1 MRDATSAPRSARFTA
16 IPVLGTSS
24 GAKTQRFHCSTAGLS
39 AAGLNP
45 RLSARGRIVL
55 VVAMLMTFAV
65 VSAAL
70 TLIPGP
76 DLMFVVRTGAHGRR
90 PAVAAAVGAAASAL
104 AWGTAAAFGVAALLQ
119 RSAEAFEVI
128 KLAGAAYLIFLGLRA
143 LWQSRKA
150 SGISPPAGDVPP
162 TVSVRKAFGLG
173 AGIDLLNP
181 KTGLFYVAVLP
192 QVIPHGV
199 PVLRSTLLFAGVDSL
214 VAAALFTGVACAAA
228 AFLTWLRR
236 PGVVRGLE
244 RATGVCMVGLGIRTA
259 LERA

>member
-1 MRDATSAPRSARFTA
+1 MTPKQIS
-16 IPVLGTSS
+16 IL
-24 GAKTQRFHCSTAGLS
+24 L
-39 AAGLNP
+39 
-45 RLSARGRIVL
+45 ARGRIWL
-55 VVAMLMTFAV
+55 VAAMLMTFVV

-76 DLMFVVRTGAHGRR
+76 DLMFVVRTGTHGRG
-90 PAVAAAVGAAASAL
+90 PAVAAAFGAAAAAL
-104 AWGTAAAFGVAALLQ
+104 GWGTAAAFGVAVLLQ
-119 RSAEAFEVI
+119 RSAQAFEVV
-128 KLAGAAYLIFLGLRA
+128 KLAGAAYLIFLGLRT

-150 SGISPPAGDVPP
+150 RGISPPAGDAQP
-162 TVSVRKAFGLG
+162 TLSLRKAFGLG

-192 QVIPHGV
+192 QVIPHGM

-214 VAAALFTGVACAAA
+214 VAAALFTAVACAAA

-236 PGVVRGLE
+236 PGVVRGLD
-244 RATGVCMVGLGIRTA
+244 RTTGVCMVGLGIRTA

>member
-1 MRDATSAPRSARFTA
+1 MSVIRHR
-16 IPVLGTSS
+16 L
-24 GAKTQRFHCSTAGLS
+24 LS
-39 AAGLNP
+39 
-45 RLSARGRIVL
+45 RRKIVFMT
-55 VVAMLMTFAV
+55 AMLMTFVV

-90 PAVAAAVGAAASAL
+90 PAVAAAFGSAASAL

-119 RSAEAFEVI
+119 RSAQVFEVV
-128 KLAGAAYLIFLGLRA
+128 KLAGAAYLIFLGLRT

-150 SGISPPAGDVPP
+150 GGISPPADDAQPAL
-162 TVSVRKAFGLG
+162 SLRKAFGLG

-192 QVIPHGV
+192 QVIPHGM

-214 VAAALFTGVACAAA
+214 VAAALFATVACAAA
-228 AFLTWLRR
+228 AFLTWLRKPR
-236 PGVVRGLE
+236 VVRGLE